1 MASNLA
7 LQGWVDITR
16 KRGFRRHGAAK
27 VVLETRIRRFILG
40 LVVVSII
47 PLFAFAWS
55 FGWLDWLEEAY
66 EEFYTNT
73 IGEPYTQRF
82 RDYPLLFAIPAG
94 IIIALVYWVFPRQYL
109 GRGVVMFLTFV
120 VAFVAG
126 HIFW

>member
-1 MASNLA
+1 MGQQNMFFA
-7 LQGWVDITR
+7 
-16 KRGFRRHGAAK
+16 
-27 VVLETRIRRFILG
+27 TRIRRFILG

-55 FGWLDWLEEAY
+55 FGWLDGLEDIY
-66 EEFYTNT
+66 ERFYSST
-73 IGEPYTQRF
+73 IGGPYTQRF
-82 RDYPLLFAIPAG
+82 RDSPLLFVIPAG
-94 IIIALVYWVFPRQYL
+94 VIIALVYSVLPRQYL